1 MSVGATTVC
10 IQGFP
15 ADASTRE
22 LKNLCRFM
30 GGFVHAHVAFAAA
43 GPGALPS
50 ALFCKFEAPE
60 AAVAAIE
67 VVGGQPY
74 DVDAPGN
81 VLKAEFARRELEV
94 RPGSRL
100 PAPVGAA
107 GRPVARPAPR
117 APHAAPHAATHA
129 AAAGIGRVG
138 STGGELVTLAVLGLT
153 DRGRRP
159 EEVQDWFRGLPGFV
173 TLQPNERLGGFFVKF
188 DSQPAAERA
197 LQEANSLQYGAEWA
211 RRNLDD
217 DRGVA
222 VPQVTVAP
230 IVHGPPAMV
239 PVGTAQRR
247 YTASG
252 EELMTLAV
260 LGLRDRG
267 LDVDEVQQ
275 WFLNRPG
282 YVNLQ
287 WNDRI
292 GGIFVRFSSFV
303 DADRALHDAGARGYG
318 AEWARRNLDDDRG
331 AATAWPPARFP
342 AQPQA
347 YGAQQAHRTLQA
359 HGAPQAYG
367 APSFHGAA
375 PYQQGGPPPKRPRG
389 IVGELATIA
398 VLGFN
403 VKQGSFPDSLQDYLE

>member
-1 MSVGATTVC
+1 
-10 IQGFP
+10 
-15 ADASTRE
+15 
-22 LKNLCRFM
+22 
-30 GGFVHAHVAFAAA
+30 
-43 GPGALPS
+43 
-50 ALFCKFEAPE
+50 
-60 AAVAAIE
+60 
-67 VVGGQPY
+67 
-74 DVDAPGN
+74 
-81 VLKAEFARRELEV
+81 
-94 RPGSRL
+94 
-100 PAPVGAA
+100 
-107 GRPVARPAPR
+107 
-117 APHAAPHAATHA
+117 
-129 AAAGIGRVG
+129 
-138 STGGELVTLAVLGLT
+138 
-153 DRGRRP
+153 
-159 EEVQDWFRGLPGFV
+159 
-173 TLQPNERLGGFFVKF
+173 
-188 DSQPAAERA
+188 
-197 LQEANSLQYGAEWA
+197 
-211 RRNLDD
+211 
-217 DRGVA
+217 
-222 VPQVTVAP
+222 
-230 IVHGPPAMV
+230 MV

-403 VKQGSFPDSLQDYLE
+403 VKQGSFPDSLQDYFRSKVGFVALQMNDRVDGLFVKFATAALAEQAMSEANAINLGAEWARRNLDL